1 MYGSQKAV
9 LLKKSKAVLLK
20 NCILCMLKKNNQNLQ
35 KGIPKYLKASDLI
48 VYTRDQTKKE
58 PNCVMVGLLPMFDL
72 IITIMEFL

>member
-1 MYGSQKAV
+1 
-9 LLKKSKAVLLK
+9 
-20 NCILCMLKKNNQNLQ
+20 MLKKNNQNLQ